1 MITKCTNNKSKK
13 DEKKSAM
20 KMVLLMVSATA
31 VIVAITI
38 NPGNYV
44 PMQVTENTE
53 VLAVIEAGCV
63 IETSK
68 GHSFVV
74 PDCNSSVGD
83 IVSATFHVPGAELN
97 GYYDRIQDKLE
108 TVEP

>member
-1 MITKCTNNKSKK
+1 MFEQQKQKN
-13 DEKKSAM
+13 EKKTAM
-20 KMVLLMVSATA
+20 MMVLLMVAATA
-31 VIVAITI
+31 AMIAITI
-38 NPGNYV
+38 NPSNYI
-44 PMQVTENTE
+44 PTQVTENAE
-53 VLAVIEAGCV
+53 VLAVIDAGCV
-63 IETSK
+63 VETSK

-74 PDCNSSVGD
+74 SDCNSSVGE

>member
-1 MITKCTNNKSKK
+1 MYEQQKQK

-20 KMVLLMVSATA
+20 KMVLLMVTAT
-31 VIVAITI
+31 VIIVTITAT
-38 NPGNYV
+38 PWNYI
-44 PMQVTENTE
+44 PTQVTENAE

-63 IETSK
+63 VESRQ

-74 PDCNSSVGD
+74 SDCDSLVGD
-83 IVSATFHVPGAELN
+83 IISVTFHVPGAELN
-97 GYYDRIQDKLE
+97 GYYDRIRDKLE

>member
-1 MITKCTNNKSKK
+1 MYEQQKQK

-20 KMVLLMVSATA
+20 KLVLLMASATV
-31 VIVAITI
+31 VILTFTTT
-38 NPGNYV
+38 PWNYI
-44 PMQVTENTE
+44 PTQVTENAE

-63 IETSK
+63 VESK
-68 GHSFVV
+68 QGHSFVV
-74 PDCNSSVGD
+74 PDCHSSIGD
-83 IVSATFHVPGAELN
+83 MVSVTFHVPGAELN

>member
-1 MITKCTNNKSKK
+1 MYEQQKQKN
-13 DEKKSAM
+13 EKKSAM

-31 VIVAITI
+31 VILTFTTT
-38 NPGNYV
+38 PWNYI
-44 PMQVTENTE
+44 PTQVTENAE
-53 VLAVIEAGCV
+53 VLAVIDAGCV
-63 IETSK
+63 VETSK

-74 PDCNSSVGD
+74 SDCNSSVGD